1 MNSITNIKTLDGI
14 DAVVING
21 YLYNFAKVNVKQQS
35 IRYRCRYKFEKCSAS
50 VTISDDISLKNR
62 ILRISESH
70 SHDATH
76 TQEQLLIQKIK
87 ATMKISAE
95 VDDLPLQ
102 EIFDNGLLEF
112 KRKVNDDEQ
121 KLLLFPEFENLK
133 STLYNHQKKKYPKL
147 PQTLEEIK
155 LDGEYSLTSDKQ
167 QFLIS

>member
-1 MNSITNIKTLDGI
+1 MNSITYIKTQDGI

-76 TQEQLLIQKIK
+76 TQEQLLIQEIK

-102 EIFDNGLLEF
+102 EFFDNGLLEY

-133 STLYNHQKKKYPKL
+133 STLYNHQKKNTQNCLKHLKRL
-147 PQTLEEIK
+147 NLMVNIV
-155 LDGEYSLTSDKQ
+155 
-167 QFLIS
+167 